1 MRVVVS
7 GATGFLGGHLCRYLN
22 GQGHEVIGVGRDPEK
37 GAKLDVRFEAVD
49 LGTSDALKRVAEADS
64 FVHCAALSS
73 NWGRRE
79 AFERANVTGTRNAL
93 AIAERLGVKRFVHIS
108 SPTVAFRFR
117 DQLNLSEDT
126 PVPAPVN
133 AYAASKQQAEHI
145 VRASPAVGPIILRPR
160 GIYGPGDSALLP
172 RLLRA
177 AQSGA
182 LPLINHG
189 QAVTDLTYVDDVV
202 QAIDLALMAPDICNG
217 RTYNISGGEA
227 ISIKS
232 IISQAAEAAKIPV
245 SFTGIPVAL
254 AMTAARIAELTA
266 NLTPGRPEPLFAAY
280 SVGVMAYSQTL
291 DISAA
296 KRELGYSPHISF
308 ADGLRRTFS

>member
-1 MRVVVS
+1 MRLVVS
-7 GATGFLGGHLCRYLN
+7 GATGFLGGHLCRYLS
-22 GQGHEVIGVGRDPEK
+22 GQGHEVIGLGRDSEK
-37 GAKLDVRFEAVD
+37 GAGLGARFEAVD
-49 LGTSDALKRVAEADS
+49 LSTSEALNGVSSADA

-73 NWGRRE
+73 NWGRRID
-79 AFERANVTGTRNAL
+79 FERANVTGTRNAL
-93 AIAERLGVKRFVHIS
+93 AIAERMGVKRFVHIS

-117 DQLNLSEDT
+117 DQLNLSEDA
-126 PVPAPVN
+126 PLPGPVN
-133 AYAASKQQAEHI
+133 AYAASKQHAERL
-145 VRASPAVGPIILRPR
+145 VRARPEISPIILRPR

-189 QAVTDLTYVDDVV
+189 ETVTDLTYVDDVV
-202 QAIDLALMAPDICNG
+202 RAIALALTAPDICNG
-217 RTYNISGGEA
+217 RTYNISGGEPL
-227 ISIKS
+227 SIKA
-232 IISQAAEAAKIPV
+232 IITQAAQAAKIPV
-245 SFTGIPVAL
+245 SFTGIPRIL
-254 AMTAARIAELTA
+254 AMTAARIAEFAA
-266 NLTPGRPEPLFAAY
+266 NMTPGRPEPLFTAY

-296 KRELGYSPHISF
+296 RRDLGYTPHISF

>member
-1 MRVVVS
+1 MKIVVS

-22 GQGHEVIGVGRDPEK
+22 GQGHELIGLGRDPEK
-37 GAKLDVRFEAVD
+37 GANLGMRFEAID
-49 LGTSDALKRVAEADS
+49 LGTSDVLTSVAQADA

-79 AFERANVTGTRNAL
+79 DFERANVTCTGNAL
-93 AIAERLGVKRFVHIS
+93 AIAKRLGVRRFVHIS

-117 DQLNLSEDT
+117 DQINLAEDA
-126 PVPAPVN
+126 PMRSPVN
-133 AYAASKQQAEHI
+133 AYAASKQRAEAI
-145 VRASPAVGPIILRPR
+145 VRACMEVCPIILRPR

-177 AQSGA
+177 AQSGT
-182 LPLINHG
+182 LPLIRHG
-189 QAVTDLTYVDDVV
+189 EAVTDLTYIDDVV
-202 QAIDLALMAPDICNG
+202 QAIDLALMAPSPCNG

-227 ISIKS
+227 LSIKS
-232 IISQAAEAAKIPV
+232 IITQAAEAAKIPV
-245 SFTGIPVAL
+245 SFTGIPTVL
-254 AMTAARIAELTA
+254 AMAAARIAEWLA
-266 NLTPGRPEPLFAAY
+266 VLTPGRPEPLFTAY

-291 DISAA
+291 DVSAA
-296 KRELGYSPHISF
+296 RRDLGYTPQFSF